1 MTTVVDASAVV
12 AAALEEDNL
21 VVIAAV
27 ETILAAGNVVAPRL
41 LPTEVAGAI
50 AMAGWMKRRS
60 PESCTDAWQWSRR
73 FFRLIALRLDDDDD
87 KLFDICRMYQLRGA
101 DASYLQL
108 ALRERASL
116 LTGDKALA
124 RAALAAGVPLVH
136 DPNT

>member
-27 ETILAAGNVVAPRL
+27 ERVLAAGSVVAPRL

-50 AMAGWMKRRS
+50 AMAGWMKRKS
-60 PESCTDAWQWSRR
+60 PESCNDAWQWSRSL
-73 FFRLIALRLDDDDD
+73 FRLITLQQDDNDDE
-87 KLFDICRMYQLRGA
+87 LFDFCRTYRLRGA

-116 LTGDKALA
+116 LTSDKKLA
-124 RAALAAGVPLVH
+124 VAAHAAGVPLIH
-136 DPNT
+136 DPAA

>member
-12 AAALEEDNL
+12 ATALEEDNAA
-21 VVIAAV
+21 VIAAV
-27 ETILAAGNVVAPRL
+27 ETVLAVGNVIAPHL
-41 LPTEVAGAI
+41 LPAEVAGAI
-50 AMAGWMKRRS
+50 AMAGWVKRKS
-60 PESCTDAWQWSRR
+60 PESCDDAWQWSRS
-73 FFRLIALRLDDDDD
+73 FFRLIALRQDDDDD
-87 KLFDICRMYQLRGA
+87 QLFDICRTYQLRGA

-136 DPNT
+136 DPNA